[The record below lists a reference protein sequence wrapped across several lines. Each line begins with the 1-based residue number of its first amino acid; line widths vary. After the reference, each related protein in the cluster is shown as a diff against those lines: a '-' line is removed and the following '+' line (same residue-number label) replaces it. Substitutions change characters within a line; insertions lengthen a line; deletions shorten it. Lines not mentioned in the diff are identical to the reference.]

1 MDKKFE
7 KRYFLIIKKRKI
19 LFVSFDDTK
28 GSIPSREIYIDD
40 YSIDSIYFSIENF
53 LEKNI
58 FEIEKNLNSFIK
70 KIYIIFETDNFFL
83 AETSIKHKIIDKNSN
98 NNQIKESLIDIRNQ
112 FIKYSPEDETIHMLI
127 KNFVIDGTTYQNLPK
142 NIESKF
148 LAIQVNF
155 ICMKKQILKRL
166 KKIFSKYQIS
176 INKILSY
183 EYLKDLDNRRD
194 EDIIK
199 LANDSIDG
207 SNINEIFILRK
218 TSKNYG
224 FFEKFFNF
232 FK

>member
-28 GSIPSREIYIDD
+28 GSIPSKEISIDD

-58 FEIEKNLNSFIK
+58 FEVEKNLNSFIK

-194 EDIIK
+194 QDIIK

>member
-28 GSIPSREIYIDD
+28 GSIPSKEISIDD

-194 EDIIK
+194 QDIIK

>member
-28 GSIPSREIYIDD
+28 GSIPSKEISIDD

-194 EDIIK
+194 QDIIK

-207 SNINEIFILRK
+207 TNINEIFILRK

>member
-28 GSIPSREIYIDD
+28 GSIPSKEISIDD

-166 KKIFSKYQIS
+166 
-176 INKILSY
+176 
-183 EYLKDLDNRRD
+183 
-194 EDIIK
+194 
-199 LANDSIDG
+199 
-207 SNINEIFILRK
+207 
-218 TSKNYG
+218 
-224 FFEKFFNF
+224 
-232 FK
+232 

>member
-28 GSIPSREIYIDD
+28 GSIPSKEISIDD
-40 YSIDSIYFSIENF
+40 YSIDSIDFSIENF

-194 EDIIK
+194 QDIIK

>member
-28 GSIPSREIYIDD
+28 GSIPSKEISIDD

-58 FEIEKNLNSFIK
+58 FEIEKNLNIFIK

-194 EDIIK
+194 QDIIK

>member
-1 MDKKFE
+1 
-7 KRYFLIIKKRKI
+7 
-19 LFVSFDDTK
+19 
-28 GSIPSREIYIDD
+28 
-40 YSIDSIYFSIENF
+40 
-53 LEKNI
+53 
-58 FEIEKNLNSFIK
+58 
-70 KIYIIFETDNFFL
+70 
-83 AETSIKHKIIDKNSN
+83 
-98 NNQIKESLIDIRNQ
+98 
-112 FIKYSPEDETIHMLI
+112 MLI

-194 EDIIK
+194 QDIIK